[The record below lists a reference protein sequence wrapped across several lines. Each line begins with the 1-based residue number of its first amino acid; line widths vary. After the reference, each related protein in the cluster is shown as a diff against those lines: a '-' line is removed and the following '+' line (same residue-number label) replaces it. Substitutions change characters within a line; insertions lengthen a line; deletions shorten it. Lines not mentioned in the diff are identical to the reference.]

1 MIFRFFKEKKLATQ
15 IWIILGLILGIFSVL
30 LTLFVPTVLRY
41 SFTKETYA
49 RLEDH
54 QEFIIKYQNEFFADQ
69 GFTSGLKPFFPFSP
83 SGEEKPKRLPF
94 PHPEENA
101 NHPPLSFRIIEHL
114 FLDTKG
120 NIQKEIGR
128 KNVSLDFI
136 EALRGNI
143 KKQRL
148 KKKRYQTKIDQEI
161 YFYVISSIELAG
173 KEGYLVSYL
182 EGKYRDNL
190 VADVFFKIIQVIGV
204 TLIISWIASIFIAR
218 NLTKPLTQLQ
228 QNVKVIAEKN
238 WNHSVI
244 LERGDEIGQLSETI
258 DWMREQLVEYNKK
271 QQSFLQEVSHE
282 LKTPVMVIKSYVQSI
297 NDGIFPKDSLEN
309 SLEVIAE
316 ETVRLEKRVHFLL
329 GHTKYEYLSKH
340 QVKEIEFNLA
350 ELIRKTVSNFKWR
363 SLDIDWKIDLEP
375 TIINGDKEKLRIAL
389 ENLLDNQVRYAKSVI
404 AIKLAKSEV
413 LPGKDVENNLLYT
426 LKIWNDGPEIEEDNL
441 ENIFK
446 KYKKG
451 YEGSFGLGLAIV
463 KLIVEL
469 HNGSIWVNNE
479 DNGVAFYIQIKE

>member
-30 LTLFVPTVLRY
+30 LTLLVPTVLRY

-54 QEFIIKYQNEFFADQ
+54 QEFIIKYQNEFFA
-69 GFTSGLKPFFPFSP
+69 SVPNPPPPFSAH
-83 SGEEKPKRLPF
+83 GEDYSNHPPF
-94 PHPEENA
+94 PHPEEDA
-101 NHPPLSFRIIEHL
+101 NHPPFSFRIIEHL

-120 NIQKEIGR
+120 NIQKKIDR

-136 EALRGNI
+136 EFLRDNI
-143 KKQRL
+143 KKQSL
-148 KKKRYQTKIDQEI
+148 KKKHYQIKIDQVI
-161 YFYVISSIELAG
+161 YFYIISSTELAG

-182 EGKYRDNL
+182 EGRYRDNL
-190 VADVFFKIIQVIGV
+190 VANVFLKIIQAIGV
-204 TLIISWIASIFIAR
+204 GLLISWIASIFIAR
-218 NLTKPLTQLQ
+218 YLTRPLTQLQ
-228 QNVKVIAEKN
+228 QKVKVIAEKN
-238 WNHSVI
+238 WNNSVI

-258 DWMREQLVEYNKK
+258 DWMRDQLVVYNKK
-271 QQSFLQEVSHE
+271 QQVFLQEVSHE

-297 NDGIFPKDSLEN
+297 KDGIFPKDNLEN

-340 QVKEIEFNLA
+340 QLEETEFNLA

-375 TIINGDKEKLRIAL
+375 TTIKGDKEKLRIAL
-389 ENLLDNQVRYAKSVI
+389 ENLLDNQVRYAKTVI
-404 AIKLAKSEV
+404 AINLAKSEV
-413 LPGKDVENNLLYT
+413 LPGKVVENNSLYN
-426 LKIWNDGPEIEEDNL
+426 LKIWNDGPEIEE
-441 ENIFK
+441 ENMESIFK

-469 HNGSIWVNNE
+469 HNGMIWVNNE
-479 DNGVAFYIQIKE
+479 GNGVAFYIKIKE